1 MTENNARPRLT
12 LLTEEQKH
20 QVHQN
25 ALRLLSATGVRVD
38 SPAVSALLA
47 SRLGQ
52 GRIDGNIIRH

>member
-1 MTENNARPRLT
+1 
-12 LLTEEQKH
+12 
-20 QVHQN
+20 
-25 ALRLLSATGVRVD
+25 VRVD

>member
-25 ALRLLSATGVRVD
+25 ALHLLSATGVCVGLSRRIR
-38 SPAVSALLA
+38 PACLPPWA
-47 SRLGQ
+47 GQ
-52 GRIDGNIIRH
+52 D